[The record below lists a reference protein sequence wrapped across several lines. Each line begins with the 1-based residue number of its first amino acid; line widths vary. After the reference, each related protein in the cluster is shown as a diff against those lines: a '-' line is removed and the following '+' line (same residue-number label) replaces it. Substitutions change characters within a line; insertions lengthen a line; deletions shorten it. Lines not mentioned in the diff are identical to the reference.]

1 MLYRK
6 VPETFKILKDPQEI
20 IDTVTAN
27 METIRD
33 HIYVCGDRSWPVH
46 NIIPKPVVDAFCR
59 ARDRGVQI
67 RFITEITKDNVSAV
81 KENMKFGELRHLDN
95 IDGNFGVSE
104 HTYFAAPSW
113 NKRTMQGHHIS
124 SNSRL
129 IIDQGRR
136 FFETLWEKAVP
147 AEDKI
152 REIEEG
158 KEVEF
163 FEAIRDPDKLIKIG
177 RQMVKKAEKEVL
189 ILFSSSAG
197 FRRQKKAG
205 LIDYLANKKKRL
217 RNLSIR
223 ILAPMDES
231 MERTARDLARKGIVM
246 AGIEQESQTRL
257 SLSIVDRRY
266 CLSAEL
272 REDRTDSSHKTVS
285 FGFYSNSEATVFS
298 YISIFETLWNQAN
311 LYHKLRQLNNQLQ
324 VANENLQNNDRLQKE
339 FINVAAHE
347 LRTPIQP
354 ILGLSQ
360 TLRENSPYP
369 GQHEFL
375 DAIIRN
381 SKRLHRLAE
390 EILQV
395 SRIESNLLKLNCE
408 EFDLDELVREII
420 DDIKSRQN
428 EGPGDG
434 ISFSIRIKNVRMYGD
449 RSKLGE
455 VIGNLVDNALKFT
468 PKGRIDIS
476 AKNNRNGD
484 ILVSVKDQGSGI
496 PAEIM
501 PRLFTKFVSKSDGG
515 TGLGLY
521 ICKNVVEAHRGE
533 IWAQNNVGKG
543 ATFWLSVPGRKV
555 WK

>member
-1 MLYRK
+1 MR
-6 VPETFKILKDPQEI
+6 ETFRILRDPQEI
-20 IDTVTAN
+20 IQTVIAN
-27 METIRD
+27 MATVKDR
-33 HIYVCGDRSWPVH
+33 IYVCGDRKWPIH
-46 NIIPKPVVDAFCR
+46 NVIPKPVVDAFCA
-59 ARDRGVQI
+59 ARDRGVEI
-67 RFITEITKDNVSAV
+67 RFITEITRDNISAV
-81 KENMKFGELRHLDN
+81 KENMKFGELRHLDGIN
-95 IDGNFGVSE
+95 GNFGVSE

-113 NKRTMQGHHIS
+113 NERTMQGHHIS

-129 IIDQGRR
+129 IIEQGRR

-158 KEVEF
+158 IEVEF
-163 FEAIRDPDKLIKIG
+163 FEAIRDPDELIKIG

-197 FRRQKKAG
+197 FRRQKMAG
-205 LIDYLANKKKRL
+205 LIDYLANKKKRH

-223 ILAPMDES
+223 ILAPMDEG
-231 MERTARDLARKGIVM
+231 MERAARDLARKGIVV
-246 AGIEQESQTRL
+246 AGIEQQSQTRL
-257 SLSIVDRRY
+257 SLSIVDRKY

-272 REDRTDSSHKTVS
+272 REDRAGSSSKAVG

-298 YISIFETLWNQAN
+298 YISIFETLWNQAD
-311 LYHKLRQLNNQLQ
+311 LYHKLRQLNSQLQ

-369 GQHEFL
+369 SQHEFL

-395 SRIESNLLKLNCE
+395 SRIESNLLRLNCE
-408 EFDLDELVREII
+408 EFDFDKLVREII
-420 DDIKSRQN
+420 DDIKAQQERDL
-428 EGPGDG
+428 GGV
-434 ISFSIRIKNVRMYGD
+434 SFSVRTKNIKMYGD

-455 VIGNLVDNALKFT
+455 VIGNLVDNALKFS

-476 AKNNRNGD
+476 ARSNRRGD
-484 ILVSVKDQGSGI
+484 VLVSVKDHGSGI
-496 PAEIM
+496 PADIM
-501 PRLFTKFVSKSDGG
+501 PNLFTKFVSKSNGG

-521 ICKNVVEAHRGE
+521 ICKNILQAHSGE
-533 IWAQNNVGKG
+533 IWAQNNIGKG
-543 ATFWLSVPGRKV
+543 ATFWFSVPGRQV
-555 WK
+555 V